1 MGKCLCNWIIGI
13 QQGSYVPWRGGELRV
28 CHFHTVNILISGYY
42 FEGKHRGEEGQSVG
56 GGAAQQQQDVRGRLE
71 AAVQE
76 LQDSAEET
84 RILGTVSVTETAAD
98 SSSTRG
104 ADPR

>member
-1 MGKCLCNWIIGI
+1 MDN
-13 QQGSYVPWRGGELRV
+13 RNTTGELCAGAGRGTA
-28 CHFHTVNILISGYY
+28 TVSFPYGKQFNIWIL
-42 FEGKHRGEEGQSVG
+42 FQDKHRGEEGQSVG
-56 GGAAQQQQDVRGRLE
+56 DGAAQQQQDVRGRLE

-98 SSSTRG
+98 SSST
-104 ADPR
+104 

>member
-1 MGKCLCNWIIGI
+1 MDN
-13 QQGSYVPWRGGELRV
+13 RNTTGELCAGAGRGTESV
-28 CHFHTVNILISGYY
+28 LIKYGKQFNIRIL
-42 FEGKHRGEEGQSVG
+42 FQDKHRGEEGQSVG
-56 GGAAQQQQDVRGRLE
+56 DGAAQQQQDVCGRLE

-84 RILGTVSVTETAAD
+84 RILGTVSVTETAAG

-104 ADPR
+104 TDPR